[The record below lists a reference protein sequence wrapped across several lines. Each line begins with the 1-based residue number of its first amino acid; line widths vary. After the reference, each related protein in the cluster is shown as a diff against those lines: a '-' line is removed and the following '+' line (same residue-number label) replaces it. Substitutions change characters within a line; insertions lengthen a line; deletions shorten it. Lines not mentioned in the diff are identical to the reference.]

1 MNNYYLICF
10 LLTQILTGVYL
21 FVWRKN
27 YDSHITLVFV
37 LIPLITFSHLQL
49 AQATTLE
56 SALNA
61 YKYTVIGGCFLQ
73 MIFMFTTF
81 SLCRIHLNRWL
92 KLFFMLISTLVFL
105 SALTI
110 GEKDWYYK
118 NAYLEQDGSSYVL
131 VKEYG
136 VMHSAFYILVCVYF
150 IMSLGSII
158 YAFLRKNQ
166 ISRKILMLL
175 FLPELVCMLSFF
187 GGRMVF
193 PQIEL
198 LPAAYVFVQMM
209 YLAIVYRISLYDVIE
224 TAVETMAESGS
235 AGFVTFDLNRCY
247 LGSNETAK
255 EILPEL
261 NDLTVDFSLRRN
273 RTLWELI
280 SPWLDAF
287 ESHPEK
293 SPENK
298 FHYEKDDKIYSFNIE
313 WLSGGKH
320 KRGYQIFIED
330 DTTDQAY
337 IKLLD
342 GYNSDLK
349 TEVEAKTANLVEMHN
364 NLVLSM
370 ATMIESRDN
379 STGGHIRR
387 TSEGVRLLINAMKS
401 MPQPPDGYPM
411 NEEFCRNLIK
421 AAPMHDLGKIAVDD
435 KILRKPGKFTD
446 EEYAEMQKHPA
457 EGAKILKKVLREVD
471 DEDFVRIAVNIA
483 NFHHE
488 HFDGTG
494 YPDHRAG
501 EEIPVEARIMALA
514 DVFDA
519 LVSKRCYKEAY
530 SYDKAFA
537 IMEQSLG
544 TLFDPVLGRVFL
556 DCREELAALYREMEQ
571 DTGM

>member
-1 MNNYYLICF
+1 M
-10 LLTQILTGVYL
+10 ILTGVYL
-21 FVWRKN
+21 FVWKKN
-27 YDSHITLVFV
+27 FDPHITLVFV

-92 KLFFMLISTLVFL
+92 KLLFMLVSTLVFL

-110 GEKDWYYK
+110 GKKDWYYK
-118 NAYLEQDGSSYVL
+118 NAYLEQNGSSYVL

-136 VMHSAFYILVCVYF
+136 VMHSVFYILVCVYF
-150 IMSLGSII
+150 IMSLGAII

-166 ISRKILMLL
+166 ISRKILVLL

-187 GGRMVF
+187 GGRRAF
-193 PQIEL
+193 SQIEL
-198 LPAAYVFVQMM
+198 LPAAYIFVQMM
-209 YLAIVYRISLYDVIE
+209 YLAIVYRISLYDVTE

-235 AGFVTFDLNRCY
+235 AGFVTFDLDRCY

-255 EILPEL
+255 EIFPEL
-261 NDLTVDFSLRRN
+261 NDLTVDLSLRN
-273 RTLWELI
+273 NQKLWELF
-280 SPWLDAF
+280 SPRLDAF
-287 ESHPEK
+287 ESHPEN
-293 SPENK
+293 SAENQ
-298 FHYEKDDKIYSFNIE
+298 FHYEKDDKIYSCSIE

-401 MPQPPDGYPM
+401 LPEPPEGYPM

-435 KILRKPGKFTD
+435 DILRKPGRFTP
-446 EEYAEMQKHPA
+446 EEFEIMKTHAA
-457 EGAKILKKVLREVD
+457 EGARIVHEILKATD
-471 DEDFVRIAVNIA
+471 DRSFHVIAENVA
-483 NFHHE
+483 HYHHE
-488 HFDGTG
+488 RWDGSG
-494 YPDHRAG
+494 YPDKLKG
-501 EEIPVEARIMALA
+501 EKIPPEARIMAIA
-514 DVFDA
+514 DVYDA
-519 LVSKRCYKEAY
+519 LVSKRVYKDSMSFEKANNIIMEGMGSQFDPALEPVYLAAKPELEAY
-530 SYDKAFA
+530 Y
-537 IMEQSLG
+537 
-544 TLFDPVLGRVFL
+544 
-556 DCREELAALYREMEQ
+556 EESESS
-571 DTGM
+571 G

>member
-1 MNNYYLICF
+1 M
-10 LLTQILTGVYL
+10 ILTGVYL
-21 FVWRKN
+21 FVWKKN
-27 YDSHITLVFV
+27 FDPHITLVFV

-61 YKYTVIGGCFLQ
+61 YNYTVIGGCFLQ

-110 GEKDWYYK
+110 GKKDWYYK
-118 NAYLEQDGSSYVL
+118 NAYLEQNGSSYVL

-136 VMHSAFYILVCVYF
+136 VMHSVFYILVCVYF
-150 IMSLGSII
+150 IMSLGAII

-166 ISRKILMLL
+166 ISRKILVLL
-175 FLPELVCMLSFF
+175 FLPELVCMLSCF
-187 GGRMVF
+187 GGRRAF
-193 PQIEL
+193 SQIEL
-198 LPAAYVFVQMM
+198 LPAAYIFVQMM
-209 YLAIVYRISLYDVIE
+209 YLAIVYRISLYDVTE
-224 TAVETMAESGS
+224 TAIETMAESGS
-235 AGFVTFDLNRCY
+235 AGFVTFDLDRCY

-255 EILPEL
+255 EIFPEL
-261 NDLTVDFSLRRN
+261 NDLTVDLSLRN
-273 RTLWELI
+273 NQKLWELF
-280 SPWLDAF
+280 SPRLDAF
-287 ESHPEK
+287 ESHPEN
-293 SPENK
+293 SAENQ
-298 FHYEKDDKIYSFNIE
+298 FHYEKDDKIYSCSIE

-364 NLVLSM
+364 SLVLSM

-401 MPQPPDGYPM
+401 LPEPPEGYPM

-435 KILRKPGKFTD
+435 DILRKPGRFTP
-446 EEYAEMQKHPA
+446 EEFEIMKTHAA
-457 EGAKILKKVLREVD
+457 EGARIVHEILKATD
-471 DEDFVRIAVNIA
+471 DRSFHVIAENVA
-483 NFHHE
+483 HYHHE
-488 HFDGTG
+488 RWDGSG
-494 YPDHRAG
+494 YPDKLKG
-501 EEIPVEARIMALA
+501 EKIPPEARIMAIA
-514 DVFDA
+514 DVYDA
-519 LVSKRCYKEAY
+519 LVSKRVYKDSMSFEKANNIIMEGMGSQFDPALEPVYLAAKPELEAY
-530 SYDKAFA
+530 Y
-537 IMEQSLG
+537 
-544 TLFDPVLGRVFL
+544 
-556 DCREELAALYREMEQ
+556 EESESS
-571 DTGM
+571 G

>member
-1 MNNYYLICF
+1 M
-10 LLTQILTGVYL
+10 ILTGVYL
-21 FVWRKN
+21 FVWKKN
-27 YDSHITLVFV
+27 FDPHITLVFV

-61 YKYTVIGGCFLQ
+61 YNYTVIGGCFLQ

-92 KLFFMLISTLVFL
+92 KLLFMLVSTLVFL

-110 GEKDWYYK
+110 GKKDWYYK
-118 NAYLEQDGSSYVL
+118 NAYLEQNGSSYVL

-136 VMHSAFYILVCVYF
+136 VMHSVFYILVCVYF
-150 IMSLGSII
+150 IMSLGAII

-166 ISRKILMLL
+166 ISRKILVLL

-187 GGRMVF
+187 GGRRVF
-193 PQIEL
+193 SQIEL
-198 LPAAYVFVQMM
+198 LPAAYIFVQMM
-209 YLAIVYRISLYDVIE
+209 YLAIVYRISLYDVTE

-235 AGFVTFDLNRCY
+235 AGFVTFDLDRCY

-255 EILPEL
+255 EIFPEL
-261 NDLTVDFSLRRN
+261 NDLTVDLSLRN
-273 RTLWELI
+273 NQKLWELF
-280 SPWLDAF
+280 SPRLDAF
-287 ESHPEK
+287 ESHPEN
-293 SPENK
+293 SAENQ
-298 FHYEKDDKIYSFNIE
+298 FHYEKDDKIYSCSIE

-401 MPQPPDGYPM
+401 LPEPPEGYPM

-435 KILRKPGKFTD
+435 DILRKPGRFTP
-446 EEYAEMQKHPA
+446 EEFEIMKTHAAEDARIVH
-457 EGAKILKKVLREVD
+457 EILKATD
-471 DEDFVRIAVNIA
+471 DRSFHVIAENVA
-483 NFHHE
+483 HYHHE
-488 HFDGTG
+488 RWDGSG
-494 YPDHRAG
+494 YPDKLKG
-501 EEIPVEARIMALA
+501 EKIPPEARIMAIA
-514 DVFDA
+514 DVYDA
-519 LVSKRCYKEAY
+519 LVSKRVYKDSMSFEKANNIIMEGMGSQFDPALEPVYLAAKPELEAY
-530 SYDKAFA
+530 Y
-537 IMEQSLG
+537 
-544 TLFDPVLGRVFL
+544 
-556 DCREELAALYREMEQ
+556 EESESS
-571 DTGM
+571 G

>member
-21 FVWRKN
+21 FVWKKN
-27 YDSHITLVFV
+27 FDPHITLVFV

-73 MIFMFTTF
+73 MIFMFTAF

-92 KLFFMLISTLVFL
+92 KLFFMLVSTLVFL

-110 GEKDWYYK
+110 GKKDWYYK
-118 NAYLEQDGSSYVL
+118 NAYLEQNGSSYVL

-136 VMHSAFYILVCVYF
+136 VMHSVFYILVCVYF

-166 ISRKILMLL
+166 ISRKILVLL

-187 GGRMVF
+187 GGRRAF
-193 PQIEL
+193 SQIEL
-198 LPAAYVFVQMM
+198 LPAAYIFVQMM
-209 YLAIVYRISLYDVIE
+209 YLAIVYRISLYDVTE

-235 AGFVTFDLNRCY
+235 AGFVTFDLDRCY

-255 EILPEL
+255 EIFPEL
-261 NDLTVDFSLRRN
+261 NDLTVDLSLRN
-273 RTLWELI
+273 NQKLWELF
-280 SPWLDAF
+280 SPRLDAF
-287 ESHPEK
+287 ESHPEN
-293 SPENK
+293 SAENQ
-298 FHYEKDDKIYSFNIE
+298 FHYEKDDKIYSCSIE

-401 MPQPPDGYPM
+401 LPEPPEGYPM

-435 KILRKPGKFTD
+435 DILRKPGRFTP
-446 EEYAEMQKHPA
+446 EEFEIMKTHAA
-457 EGAKILKKVLREVD
+457 EGARIVHEILKATD
-471 DEDFVRIAVNIA
+471 DRSFHVIAENVA
-483 NFHHE
+483 HYHHE
-488 HFDGTG
+488 RWDGSG
-494 YPDHRAG
+494 YPDKLKG
-501 EEIPVEARIMALA
+501 EKIPPEARIMAIA
-514 DVFDA
+514 DVYDA
-519 LVSKRCYKEAY
+519 LVSKRVYKDSMSFEKANNIIMEGMGSQFDPALEPVYLAAKPELEAY
-530 SYDKAFA
+530 Y
-537 IMEQSLG
+537 
-544 TLFDPVLGRVFL
+544 
-556 DCREELAALYREMEQ
+556 EESESS
-571 DTGM
+571 G

>member
-1 MNNYYLICF
+1 MDQTSYYLICF
-10 LLTQILTGVYL
+10 LASMILTGVYL
-21 FVWRKN
+21 FVWKKN
-27 YDSHITLVFV
+27 FDPHITLVFV

-92 KLFFMLISTLVFL
+92 KLLFMLVSTLVFL

-110 GEKDWYYK
+110 GKKDWYYK
-118 NAYLEQDGSSYVL
+118 NAYLEQNGSSYVL

-136 VMHSAFYILVCVYF
+136 VMHSVFYILVCVYF
-150 IMSLGSII
+150 IMSLGAII

-166 ISRKILMLL
+166 ISRKILVLL

-187 GGRMVF
+187 GGRRAF
-193 PQIEL
+193 SQIEL
-198 LPAAYVFVQMM
+198 LPAAYIFVQMM
-209 YLAIVYRISLYDVIE
+209 YLAIVYRISLYDVTE

-235 AGFVTFDLNRCY
+235 AGFVTFDLDRCY

-255 EILPEL
+255 EIFPEL
-261 NDLTVDFSLRRN
+261 NDLTVDLSLRN
-273 RTLWELI
+273 NQKLWELF
-280 SPWLDAF
+280 SPRLDAF
-287 ESHPEK
+287 ESHPEN
-293 SPENK
+293 SAENQ
-298 FHYEKDDKIYSFNIE
+298 FHYEKDDKIYSCSIE

-401 MPQPPDGYPM
+401 LPEPPEGYPM

-435 KILRKPGKFTD
+435 DILRKPGRFTP
-446 EEYAEMQKHPA
+446 EEFEIMKTHAA
-457 EGAKILKKVLREVD
+457 EGARIVHEILKATD
-471 DEDFVRIAVNIA
+471 DRSFHVIAENVA
-483 NFHHE
+483 HYHHE
-488 HFDGTG
+488 RWDGSG
-494 YPDHRAG
+494 YPDKLKG
-501 EEIPVEARIMALA
+501 EKIPPEARIMAIA
-514 DVFDA
+514 DVYDA
-519 LVSKRCYKEAY
+519 LVSKRVYKDSMSFEKANNIIMEGMGSQFDPALEPVYLAAKPELEAY
-530 SYDKAFA
+530 Y
-537 IMEQSLG
+537 
-544 TLFDPVLGRVFL
+544 
-556 DCREELAALYREMEQ
+556 EESESS
-571 DTGM
+571 G

>member
-21 FVWRKN
+21 FVWKKN
-27 YDSHITLVFV
+27 FDPHITLVFV

-73 MIFMFTTF
+73 MIFMFTAF

-92 KLFFMLISTLVFL
+92 KLFFMLVSTLVFL

-110 GEKDWYYK
+110 GKKDWYYK
-118 NAYLEQDGSSYVL
+118 NAYLEQNGSSYVL

-136 VMHSAFYILVCVYF
+136 VMHSVFYILVCVYF
-150 IMSLGSII
+150 IMSLGAII

-166 ISRKILMLL
+166 ISRKILVLL

-187 GGRMVF
+187 GGRRAF
-193 PQIEL
+193 SQIEL
-198 LPAAYVFVQMM
+198 LPAAYIFVQMM
-209 YLAIVYRISLYDVIE
+209 YLAIVYRISLYDVTE

-235 AGFVTFDLNRCY
+235 AGFVTFDLDRCY

-255 EILPEL
+255 EIFPEL
-261 NDLTVDFSLRRN
+261 NDLTVDLSLRN
-273 RTLWELI
+273 NQKLWELF
-280 SPWLDAF
+280 SPRLDAF
-287 ESHPEK
+287 ESHPEN
-293 SPENK
+293 SAENQ
-298 FHYEKDDKIYSFNIE
+298 FHYEKDDKIYSCSIE

-401 MPQPPDGYPM
+401 LPEPPEGYPM

-435 KILRKPGKFTD
+435 DILRKPGRFTP
-446 EEYAEMQKHPA
+446 EEFEIMKTHAA
-457 EGAKILKKVLREVD
+457 EGARIVHEILKATD
-471 DEDFVRIAVNIA
+471 DRSFHVIAENVA
-483 NFHHE
+483 HYHHE
-488 HFDGTG
+488 RWDGSG
-494 YPDHRAG
+494 YPDKLKG
-501 EEIPVEARIMALA
+501 EKIPPEARIMAIA
-514 DVFDA
+514 DVYDA
-519 LVSKRCYKEAY
+519 LVSKRVYKDSMSFEKANNIIMEGMGSQFDPALEPVYLAAKPELEAY
-530 SYDKAFA
+530 Y
-537 IMEQSLG
+537 
-544 TLFDPVLGRVFL
+544 
-556 DCREELAALYREMEQ
+556 EESESS
-571 DTGM
+571 G

>member
-1 MNNYYLICF
+1 MDQTSYYLICF
-10 LLTQILTGVYL
+10 LASMILTGVYL
-21 FVWRKN
+21 FVWKKN
-27 YDSHITLVFV
+27 FDPHITLVFV

-61 YKYTVIGGCFLQ
+61 YNYTVIGGCFLQ

-92 KLFFMLISTLVFL
+92 KLLFMLVSTLVFL

-110 GEKDWYYK
+110 GKKDWYYK
-118 NAYLEQDGSSYVL
+118 NAYLEQNGSSYVL

-136 VMHSAFYILVCVYF
+136 VMHSVFYILVCVYF
-150 IMSLGSII
+150 IMSLGAII

-166 ISRKILMLL
+166 ISRKILVLL

-187 GGRMVF
+187 GGRRVF
-193 PQIEL
+193 SQIEL
-198 LPAAYVFVQMM
+198 LPAAYIFVQMM
-209 YLAIVYRISLYDVIE
+209 YLAIVYRISLYDVTE

-235 AGFVTFDLNRCY
+235 AGFVTFDLDRCY

-255 EILPEL
+255 EIFPEL
-261 NDLTVDFSLRRN
+261 NDLTVDLSLRN
-273 RTLWELI
+273 NQKLWELF
-280 SPWLDAF
+280 SPRLDAF
-287 ESHPEK
+287 ESHPEN
-293 SPENK
+293 SAENQ
-298 FHYEKDDKIYSFNIE
+298 FHYEKDDKIYSCSIE

-401 MPQPPDGYPM
+401 LPEPPEGYPM

-435 KILRKPGKFTD
+435 DILRKPGRFTP
-446 EEYAEMQKHPA
+446 EEFEIMKTHAAEDARIVH
-457 EGAKILKKVLREVD
+457 EILKATD
-471 DEDFVRIAVNIA
+471 DRSFHVIAENVA
-483 NFHHE
+483 HYHHE
-488 HFDGTG
+488 RWDGSG
-494 YPDHRAG
+494 YPDKLKG
-501 EEIPVEARIMALA
+501 EKIPPEARIMAIA
-514 DVFDA
+514 DVYDA
-519 LVSKRCYKEAY
+519 LVSKRVYKDSMSFEKANNIIMEGMGSQFDPALEPVYLAAKPELEAY
-530 SYDKAFA
+530 Y
-537 IMEQSLG
+537 
-544 TLFDPVLGRVFL
+544 
-556 DCREELAALYREMEQ
+556 EESESS
-571 DTGM
+571 G

>member
-1 MNNYYLICF
+1 M
-10 LLTQILTGVYL
+10 ILTGVYL
-21 FVWRKN
+21 FVWKKN
-27 YDSHITLVFV
+27 FDPHITLVFV

-73 MIFMFTTF
+73 MIFMFTAF

-92 KLFFMLISTLVFL
+92 KLFFMLVSTLVFL

-110 GEKDWYYK
+110 GKKDWYYK
-118 NAYLEQDGSSYVL
+118 NAYLEQNGSSYVL

-136 VMHSAFYILVCVYF
+136 VMHSVFYILVCVYF
-150 IMSLGSII
+150 IMSLGAII

-166 ISRKILMLL
+166 ISRKILVLL

-187 GGRMVF
+187 GGRRAF
-193 PQIEL
+193 SQIEL
-198 LPAAYVFVQMM
+198 LPAAYIFVQMM
-209 YLAIVYRISLYDVIE
+209 YLAIVYRISLYDVTE

-235 AGFVTFDLNRCY
+235 AGFVTFDLDRCY

-255 EILPEL
+255 EIFPEL
-261 NDLTVDFSLRRN
+261 NDLTVDLSLRN
-273 RTLWELI
+273 NQKLWELF
-280 SPWLDAF
+280 SPRLDAF
-287 ESHPEK
+287 ESHPEN
-293 SPENK
+293 SAENQ
-298 FHYEKDDKIYSFNIE
+298 FHYEKDDKIYSCSIE

-349 TEVEAKTANLVEMHN
+349 NEVEAKTANLVEMHN

-401 MPQPPDGYPM
+401 LPEPPEGYPM

-435 KILRKPGKFTD
+435 DILRKPGRFTP
-446 EEYAEMQKHPA
+446 EEFEIMKTHAA
-457 EGAKILKKVLREVD
+457 EGARIVHEILKATD
-471 DEDFVRIAVNIA
+471 DRSFHVIAENVA
-483 NFHHE
+483 HYHHE
-488 HFDGTG
+488 RWDGSG
-494 YPDHRAG
+494 YPDKLKG
-501 EEIPVEARIMALA
+501 EKIPPEARIMAIA
-514 DVFDA
+514 DVYDA
-519 LVSKRCYKEAY
+519 LVSKRVYKDSMSFEKANNIIMESMGSQFDPALEPVYLAAKPELEAY
-530 SYDKAFA
+530 Y
-537 IMEQSLG
+537 
-544 TLFDPVLGRVFL
+544 
-556 DCREELAALYREMEQ
+556 EESESS
-571 DTGM
+571 G

>member
-1 MNNYYLICF
+1 MDQTSYYLICF
-10 LLTQILTGVYL
+10 LASMILTGVYL
-21 FVWRKN
+21 FVWKKN
-27 YDSHITLVFV
+27 FDPHITLVFV

-61 YKYTVIGGCFLQ
+61 YNYTVIGGCFLQ

-110 GEKDWYYK
+110 GKKDWYYK
-118 NAYLEQDGSSYVL
+118 NAYLEQNGSSYVL

-136 VMHSAFYILVCVYF
+136 VMHSVFYILVCVYF
-150 IMSLGSII
+150 IMSLGAII

-166 ISRKILMLL
+166 ISRKILVLL

-187 GGRMVF
+187 GGRRAF
-193 PQIEL
+193 SQIEL
-198 LPAAYVFVQMM
+198 LPAAYIFVQMM
-209 YLAIVYRISLYDVIE
+209 YLAIVYRISLYDVTE
-224 TAVETMAESGS
+224 TAIETMAESGS
-235 AGFVTFDLNRCY
+235 AGFVTFDLDRCY

-255 EILPEL
+255 EIFPEL
-261 NDLTVDFSLRRN
+261 NDLTVDLSLRN
-273 RTLWELI
+273 NQKLWELF
-280 SPWLDAF
+280 SPRLDAF
-287 ESHPEK
+287 ESHPEN
-293 SPENK
+293 SAENQ
-298 FHYEKDDKIYSFNIE
+298 FHYEKDDKIYSCSIE

-401 MPQPPDGYPM
+401 LPEPPEGYPM

-435 KILRKPGKFTD
+435 DILRKPGRFTP
-446 EEYAEMQKHPA
+446 EEFEIMKTHAA
-457 EGAKILKKVLREVD
+457 EGARIVHEILKATD
-471 DEDFVRIAVNIA
+471 DRSFHVIAENVA
-483 NFHHE
+483 HYHHE
-488 HFDGTG
+488 RWDGSG
-494 YPDHRAG
+494 YPDKLKG
-501 EEIPVEARIMALA
+501 EKIPPEARIMAIA
-514 DVFDA
+514 DVYDA
-519 LVSKRCYKEAY
+519 LVSKRVYKDSMSFEKANNIIMEGMGSQFDPALEPVYLAAKPELEAY
-530 SYDKAFA
+530 Y
-537 IMEQSLG
+537 
-544 TLFDPVLGRVFL
+544 
-556 DCREELAALYREMEQ
+556 EESESS
-571 DTGM
+571 G

>member
-261 NDLTVDFSLRRN
+261 NELTVDFSLRRN

-435 KILRKPGKFTD
+435 DILRKPGRFTP
-446 EEYAEMQKHPA
+446 EEFEIMKTHAA
-457 EGAKILKKVLREVD
+457 EGARIVHEILKATD
-471 DEDFVRIAVNIA
+471 DRSFHVIAENVA
-483 NFHHE
+483 HYHHE
-488 HFDGTG
+488 RWDGSG
-494 YPDHRAG
+494 YPDKLKG
-501 EEIPVEARIMALA
+501 TEIPPEARIMAVA
-514 DVFDA
+514 DVYDA
-519 LVSKRCYKEAY
+519 LVSKRVYKE
-530 SYDKAFA
+530 SMSFEKANKI
-537 IMEQSLG
+537 IMEGMGSQ
-544 TLFDPVLGRVFL
+544 FDPALEPVYLL
-556 DCREELAALYREMEQ
+556 AKPELEAYYEKTELSK
-571 DTGM
+571 

>member
-1 MNNYYLICF
+1 MDQTSYYLICF
-10 LLTQILTGVYL
+10 LASMILTGIYL
-21 FVWRKN
+21 FVWKKN
-27 YDSHITLVFV
+27 FDPHITLVFV

-110 GEKDWYYK
+110 GKKDWYYK
-118 NAYLEQDGSSYVL
+118 NAYLEQNGSSYVL

-136 VMHSAFYILVCVYF
+136 VMHSVFYILVCVYF
-150 IMSLGSII
+150 IMSLGAII

-166 ISRKILMLL
+166 ISRKILVLL

-187 GGRMVF
+187 GGRRAF
-193 PQIEL
+193 SQIEL
-198 LPAAYVFVQMM
+198 LPAAYIFVQMM
-209 YLAIVYRISLYDVIE
+209 YLAIVYRISLYDVTE

-235 AGFVTFDLNRCY
+235 AGFVTFDLDRCY

-255 EILPEL
+255 EIFPEL
-261 NDLTVDFSLRRN
+261 NDLTVDLSLRN
-273 RTLWELI
+273 NQKLWELF
-280 SPWLDAF
+280 SPRLDAF
-287 ESHPEK
+287 ESHPEN
-293 SPENK
+293 SAENQ
-298 FHYEKDDKIYSFNIE
+298 FHYEKDDKIYSCSIE

-401 MPQPPDGYPM
+401 LPEPPEGYPM

-435 KILRKPGKFTD
+435 DILRKPGRFTP
-446 EEYAEMQKHPA
+446 EEFEIMKTHAA
-457 EGAKILKKVLREVD
+457 EGARIVHEILKATD
-471 DEDFVRIAVNIA
+471 DRSFHVIAENVA
-483 NFHHE
+483 HYHHE
-488 HFDGTG
+488 RWDGSG
-494 YPDHRAG
+494 YPDKLKG
-501 EEIPVEARIMALA
+501 EKIPPEARIMAIA
-514 DVFDA
+514 DVYDA
-519 LVSKRCYKEAY
+519 LVSKRVYKDSMSFEKANNIIMEGMGSQFDPALEPVYLAAKPELEAY
-530 SYDKAFA
+530 Y
-537 IMEQSLG
+537 
-544 TLFDPVLGRVFL
+544 
-556 DCREELAALYREMEQ
+556 EESESS
-571 DTGM
+571 G

>member
-198 LPAAYVFVQMM
+198 LPAAYVFVQMI

-261 NDLTVDFSLRRN
+261 NELTVDFSLRRN

-435 KILRKPGKFTD
+435 DILRKPGRFTP
-446 EEYAEMQKHPA
+446 EEFEIMKTHAA
-457 EGAKILKKVLREVD
+457 EGARIVHEILKATD
-471 DEDFVRIAVNIA
+471 DRSFHVIAENVA
-483 NFHHE
+483 HYHHE
-488 HFDGTG
+488 RWDGSG
-494 YPDHRAG
+494 YPDKLKG
-501 EEIPVEARIMALA
+501 TEIPPEARIMAVA
-514 DVFDA
+514 DVYDA
-519 LVSKRCYKEAY
+519 LVSKRVYKE
-530 SYDKAFA
+530 SMSFEKANKI
-537 IMEQSLG
+537 IMEGMGSQ
-544 TLFDPVLGRVFL
+544 FDPALEPVYLL
-556 DCREELAALYREMEQ
+556 AKPELEAYDEKTELSK
-571 DTGM
+571 

>member
-1 MNNYYLICF
+1 M
-10 LLTQILTGVYL
+10 
-21 FVWRKN
+21 WKKN
-27 YDSHITLVFV
+27 FDPHITLVFV

-92 KLFFMLISTLVFL
+92 KLLFMLVSTLVFL

-110 GEKDWYYK
+110 GKKDWYYK
-118 NAYLEQDGSSYVL
+118 NAYLEQNGSSYVL

-136 VMHSAFYILVCVYF
+136 VMHSVFYILVCVYF
-150 IMSLGSII
+150 IMSLGAII

-166 ISRKILMLL
+166 ISRKILVLL

-187 GGRMVF
+187 GGRRAF
-193 PQIEL
+193 SQIEL
-198 LPAAYVFVQMM
+198 LPAAYIFVQMM
-209 YLAIVYRISLYDVIE
+209 YLAIVYRISLYDVTE

-235 AGFVTFDLNRCY
+235 AGFVTFDLDRCY

-255 EILPEL
+255 EIFPEL
-261 NDLTVDFSLRRN
+261 NDLTVDLSLRN
-273 RTLWELI
+273 NQKLWELF
-280 SPWLDAF
+280 SPRLDAF
-287 ESHPEK
+287 ESHPEN
-293 SPENK
+293 SAENQ
-298 FHYEKDDKIYSFNIE
+298 FHYEKDDKIYSCSIE

-401 MPQPPDGYPM
+401 LPEPPEGYPM

-435 KILRKPGKFTD
+435 DILRKPGRFTP
-446 EEYAEMQKHPA
+446 EEFEIMKTHAA
-457 EGAKILKKVLREVD
+457 EGARIVHEILKATD
-471 DEDFVRIAVNIA
+471 DRSFHVIAENVA
-483 NFHHE
+483 HYHHE
-488 HFDGTG
+488 RWDGSG
-494 YPDHRAG
+494 YPDKLKG
-501 EEIPVEARIMALA
+501 EKIPPEARIMAIA
-514 DVFDA
+514 DVYDA
-519 LVSKRCYKEAY
+519 LVSKRVYKDSMSFEKANNIIMEGMGSQFDPALEPVYLAAKPELEAY
-530 SYDKAFA
+530 Y
-537 IMEQSLG
+537 
-544 TLFDPVLGRVFL
+544 
-556 DCREELAALYREMEQ
+556 EESESS
-571 DTGM
+571 G

>member
-1 MNNYYLICF
+1 MDQTSYYLICF
-10 LLTQILTGVYL
+10 LASMILTGVYL
-21 FVWRKN
+21 FVWKKN
-27 YDSHITLVFV
+27 FDPHITLVFV

-73 MIFMFTTF
+73 MIFMFTAF

-92 KLFFMLISTLVFL
+92 KLFFMLVSTLVFL

-110 GEKDWYYK
+110 GKKDWYYK
-118 NAYLEQDGSSYVL
+118 NAYLEQNGSSYVL

-136 VMHSAFYILVCVYF
+136 VMHSVFYILVCVYF
-150 IMSLGSII
+150 IMSLGAII

-166 ISRKILMLL
+166 ISRKILVLL

-187 GGRMVF
+187 GGRRAF
-193 PQIEL
+193 SQIEL
-198 LPAAYVFVQMM
+198 LPAAYIFVQMM
-209 YLAIVYRISLYDVIE
+209 YLAIVYRISLYDVTE

-235 AGFVTFDLNRCY
+235 AGFVTFDLDRCY

-255 EILPEL
+255 EIFPEL
-261 NDLTVDFSLRRN
+261 NDLTVDLSLRN
-273 RTLWELI
+273 NQKLWELF
-280 SPWLDAF
+280 SPRLDAF
-287 ESHPEK
+287 ESHPEN
-293 SPENK
+293 SAENQ
-298 FHYEKDDKIYSFNIE
+298 FHYEKDDKIYSCSIE

-349 TEVEAKTANLVEMHN
+349 NEVEAKTANLVEMHN

-401 MPQPPDGYPM
+401 LPEPPEGYPM

-435 KILRKPGKFTD
+435 DILRKPGRFTP
-446 EEYAEMQKHPA
+446 EEFEIMKTHAA
-457 EGAKILKKVLREVD
+457 EGARIVHEILKATD
-471 DEDFVRIAVNIA
+471 DRSFHVIAENVA
-483 NFHHE
+483 HYHHE
-488 HFDGTG
+488 RWDGSG
-494 YPDHRAG
+494 YPDKLKG
-501 EEIPVEARIMALA
+501 EKIPPEARIMAIA
-514 DVFDA
+514 DVYDA
-519 LVSKRCYKEAY
+519 LVSKRVYKDSMSFEKANNIIMESMGSQFDPALEPVYLAAKPELEAY
-530 SYDKAFA
+530 Y
-537 IMEQSLG
+537 
-544 TLFDPVLGRVFL
+544 
-556 DCREELAALYREMEQ
+556 EESESS
-571 DTGM
+571 G